1 MSKLKGKLEAI
12 SAIKVAAVPT
22 QTELIGAA
30 QLAHEVAS
38 DQALNVELRGSFSLL
53 ADELGRAPEKVVAA
67 DPRGARLLGEVVALA
82 AQTLPGVA

>member
-1 MSKLKGKLEAI
+1 MSRLKGKLEAI
-12 SAIKVAAVPT
+12 SAVRVAAVPT
-22 QTELIGAA
+22 QNELVSVAH
-30 QLAHEVAS
+30 LAHEVAS

-67 DPRGARLLGEVVALA
+67 DPRSARLLGEVVALA